1 MNEPHDMNGAWSRA
15 AQVGLDAI
23 RSIEPQ
29 RLVLVPGDH
38 WTGAWSW
45 KRFNDHFSVHDGSGR
60 VIYEAHQY
68 FYPDRSGLYRQSYDQ
83 SSAYPD
89 IGTDL
94 VRPFAQGLNEI
105 GYVEGQS
112 VAIEY
117 RWADGR
123 LSPLITNL
131 VGRKVSVL
139 AR

>member
-1 MNEPHDMNGAWSRA
+1 MAPLIPWVAR
-15 AQVGLDAI
+15 
-23 RSIEPQ
+23 
-29 RLVLVPGDH
+29 
-38 WTGAWSW
+38 
-45 KRFNDHFSVHDGSGR
+45 R
-60 VIYEAHQY
+60 VCLPNRCIH
-68 FYPDRSGLYRQSYDQ
+68 
-83 SSAYPD
+83 
-89 IGTDL
+89 
-94 VRPFAQGLNEI
+94 QGLNEI